1 MKRVLGAMLVVF
13 LTGVLSGCGDKQS
26 VKESHSVSTPTGEKT
41 VDKETTVKTNSD
53 GTKVETKQEVK
64 TTDVKK

>member
-13 LTGVLSGCGDKQS
+13 LTGVLSGCGDKQT

>member
-1 MKRVLGAMLVVF
+1 MKRVLGAMMVVF
-13 LTGVLSGCGDKQS
+13 LTGVLSGCGDKQT

-41 VDKETTVKTNSD
+41 VDKETTVKTSSD
-53 GTKVETKQEVK
+53 GNKTETKTEVK